1 MLDLYR
7 FELKKILA
15 QKLLWIL
22 AAAILLG
29 LAVFGV
35 ATEVRPTNSGL
46 PMGEVIALQREG
58 SQELA
63 GQTVD
68 QAFLDRLLPLFTD
81 PEANTEAQLK
91 YNDFF
96 NWLTLILGTAHRQEI
111 LQTDEARLYEAL
123 WHQLAPD
130 PQAAGLT
137 QEEIAHW
144 TEQAQARL
152 AQPLVY
158 QGYHEGWQT
167 AAHGMKVMVFLEILF
182 LAVVLAPLFPQEHL
196 RRTDQLILSC
206 RFGRGKAYAAKL
218 LAGVTVG
225 VGFTAL
231 LLLAY
236 LGMLGLVYGLEGAN
250 VPALFTHLFPAD
262 LTIGEMVGILF
273 LAALA
278 AAVLVSVAVML
289 LAELAHPERHRRH
302 GGGAGHPPADHHDL
316 RRAGEPA
323 GTGHPVV
330 RHPQQLPLPARGLPV
345 SPAHCGGGRL
355 PHLAGD
361 PGGVAAPGPGD
372 RPGRAVGLQPL
383 PGGRPV
389 SRLLSQENTK
399 REGTVSLRALSYHT
413 PGVFRRRQW

>member
-22 AAAILLG
+22 AAAMLLG

-63 GQTVD
+63 GQRVD
-68 QAFLDRLLPLFTD
+68 QALLDHLLPLFTD
-81 PEANTEAQLK
+81 PEENTEAQLK

-167 AAHGMKVMVFLEILF
+167 AAHGIEVMVFLEILF

-278 AAVLVSVAVML
+278 AAVLVSVVVML
-289 LAELAHPERHRRH
+289 LAELTRNAIAAMAVVLGILLLTTMIYAVPENLRGLATLWYGIPSNFLCLR
-302 GGGAGHPPADHHDL
+302 GAFRYPL
-316 RRAGEPA
+316 LTVGEAAFP
-323 GTGHPVV
+323 TWQVTPVV
-330 RHPQQLPLPARGLPV
+330 WLLLALVIALAGRWVYNRYQV
-345 SPAHCGGGRL
+345 GGR
-355 PHLAGD
+355 
-361 PGGVAAPGPGD
+361 
-372 RPGRAVGLQPL
+372 
-383 PGGRPV
+383 
-389 SRLLSQENTK
+389 
-399 REGTVSLRALSYHT
+399 
-413 PGVFRRRQW
+413 

>member
-1 MLDLYR
+1 M
-7 FELKKILA
+7 
-15 QKLLWIL
+15 
-22 AAAILLG
+22 
-29 LAVFGV
+29 
-35 ATEVRPTNSGL
+35 
-46 PMGEVIALQREG
+46 
-58 SQELA
+58 
-63 GQTVD
+63 
-68 QAFLDRLLPLFTD
+68 
-81 PEANTEAQLK
+81 
-91 YNDFF
+91 
-96 NWLTLILGTAHRQEI
+96 
-111 LQTDEARLYEAL
+111 
-123 WHQLAPD
+123 HQLAPD

-167 AAHGMKVMVFLEILF
+167 AAHGMEVMVFLEILF

-289 LAELAHPERHRRH
+289 LAELTRNAIAAMAVVLGILLLTTMIYAVPENLRGLATLWYLIPSNFLCLR
-302 GGGAGHPPADHHDL
+302 GAFRYPL
-316 RRAGEPA
+316 LTVGEAAFP
-323 GTGHPVV
+323 TWQVTPVV
-330 RHPQQLPLPARGLPV
+330 WLLLALV
-345 SPAHCGGGRL
+345 IA
-355 PHLAGD
+355 LAGRW
-361 PGGVAAPGPGD
+361 VYN
-372 RPGRAVGLQPL
+372 RYQVSGR
-383 PGGRPV
+383 
-389 SRLLSQENTK
+389 
-399 REGTVSLRALSYHT
+399 
-413 PGVFRRRQW
+413 

>member
-7 FELKKILA
+7 FELKKILT
-15 QKLLWIL
+15 QKLLWVL

-63 GQTVD
+63 GQRVD
-68 QAFLDRLLPLFTD
+68 QALLDHLLPLFTD
-81 PEANTEAQLK
+81 PEENTEAQLK

-137 QEEIAHW
+137 QEEITHW

-167 AAHGMKVMVFLEILF
+167 AAHGFEVMVFLEILF
-182 LAVVLAPLFPQEHL
+182 LSVVLAPLFPQEHL

-289 LAELAHPERHRRH
+289 LAELTRNAIAAMAVVLGILLLTTMIYAMPENLRGLATLWYGIPSNFLCLR
-302 GGGAGHPPADHHDL
+302 GAFRYPL
-316 RRAGEPA
+316 LTLGEAAFP
-323 GTGHPVV
+323 TWQVTPVV
-330 RHPQQLPLPARGLPV
+330 WLLLALVIALAGRWVYNRYQV
-345 SPAHCGGGRL
+345 GGR
-355 PHLAGD
+355 
-361 PGGVAAPGPGD
+361 
-372 RPGRAVGLQPL
+372 
-383 PGGRPV
+383 
-389 SRLLSQENTK
+389 
-399 REGTVSLRALSYHT
+399 
-413 PGVFRRRQW
+413 

>member
-22 AAAILLG
+22 AAAMLLG

-123 WHQLAPD
+123 WYQLAPD

-167 AAHGMKVMVFLEILF
+167 AAHGIEVMVFLEILF

-250 VPALFTHLFPAD
+250 APALFTHLFPAD

-289 LAELAHPERHRRH
+289 LAELTRNAIAAMAVVLGILLLTTMIYAVPEN
-302 GGGAGHPPADHHDL
+302 L
-316 RRAGEPA
+316 
-323 GTGHPVV
+323 
-330 RHPQQLPLPARGLPV
+330 RGLATLWYLIPSNFLCLRGAFRYPLLTLGEAAFPTWQVTPV
-345 SPAHCGGGRL
+345 GWLLLALVIALAGRWVYNRYQVGGR
-355 PHLAGD
+355 
-361 PGGVAAPGPGD
+361 
-372 RPGRAVGLQPL
+372 
-383 PGGRPV
+383 
-389 SRLLSQENTK
+389 
-399 REGTVSLRALSYHT
+399 
-413 PGVFRRRQW
+413 

>member
-63 GQTVD
+63 GQRVD
-68 QAFLDRLLPLFTD
+68 QALLDHLLPLFTD
-81 PEANTEAQLK
+81 PEENTEAQLK

-158 QGYHEGWQT
+158 QGYHEGLQT
-167 AAHGMKVMVFLEILF
+167 AAHGIEVMVFLEILF

-278 AAVLVSVAVML
+278 AAVLVSVVVML
-289 LAELAHPERHRRH
+289 LAELTRNAIAAMAVVLGILLLTTMIYAVPENLRGLATLWYGIPSNFLCLR
-302 GGGAGHPPADHHDL
+302 GAFRYPL
-316 RRAGEPA
+316 LTLGEASFP
-323 GTGHPVV
+323 TWQVTPVV
-330 RHPQQLPLPARGLPV
+330 WLLLALV
-345 SPAHCGGGRL
+345 IA
-355 PHLAGD
+355 LAGRW
-361 PGGVAAPGPGD
+361 VYN
-372 RPGRAVGLQPL
+372 RYQVSGR
-383 PGGRPV
+383 
-389 SRLLSQENTK
+389 
-399 REGTVSLRALSYHT
+399 
-413 PGVFRRRQW
+413 

>member
-7 FELKKILA
+7 FELKKIFA

-22 AAAILLG
+22 AAAMLLG

-63 GQTVD
+63 GQRVD
-68 QAFLDRLLPLFTD
+68 QALLDHLLPLFTD
-81 PEANTEAQLK
+81 PEENTEAQLK

-167 AAHGMKVMVFLEILF
+167 AAHGIEVMVFLEILF

-289 LAELAHPERHRRH
+289 LAELTRNAIAAMAVVLGILLLTTMIYAVPENLRGLATLWYLIPSNFLCLR
-302 GGGAGHPPADHHDL
+302 GAFRYPL
-316 RRAGEPA
+316 LTLGEAAFP
-323 GTGHPVV
+323 TWQVTPVV
-330 RHPQQLPLPARGLPV
+330 WLLLALVIALAGRWVYNRYQV
-345 SPAHCGGGRL
+345 GGR
-355 PHLAGD
+355 
-361 PGGVAAPGPGD
+361 
-372 RPGRAVGLQPL
+372 
-383 PGGRPV
+383 
-389 SRLLSQENTK
+389 
-399 REGTVSLRALSYHT
+399 
-413 PGVFRRRQW
+413 

>member
-22 AAAILLG
+22 AAAMLLG

-63 GQTVD
+63 GQRVD
-68 QAFLDRLLPLFTD
+68 QALLDHLLPLFTD
-81 PEANTEAQLK
+81 PEENTEAQLK

-152 AQPLVY
+152 ARPLVY

-167 AAHGMKVMVFLEILF
+167 AAHGIEVMVFLEILF

-289 LAELAHPERHRRH
+289 LAELTRNAIAAMAVVLGILLLTTMIYAVPENLRGLATLWYGIPSNFLCLR
-302 GGGAGHPPADHHDL
+302 GAFRYPL
-316 RRAGEPA
+316 LTVGEAAFP
-323 GTGHPVV
+323 TWQVTPVV
-330 RHPQQLPLPARGLPV
+330 WLLLALVIALAGRWVYNRYQV
-345 SPAHCGGGRL
+345 GGR
-355 PHLAGD
+355 
-361 PGGVAAPGPGD
+361 
-372 RPGRAVGLQPL
+372 
-383 PGGRPV
+383 
-389 SRLLSQENTK
+389 
-399 REGTVSLRALSYHT
+399 
-413 PGVFRRRQW
+413 

>member
-22 AAAILLG
+22 AAAMLLG

-63 GQTVD
+63 GQRVD
-68 QAFLDRLLPLFTD
+68 QALLDHLLPLFTD
-81 PEANTEAQLK
+81 PEENTEAQLK

-167 AAHGMKVMVFLEILF
+167 AAHGIEVMVFLEILF

-278 AAVLVSVAVML
+278 AAVLVSVVVML
-289 LAELAHPERHRRH
+289 LAELTRNAIAAMAVVLGILLLTTMIYAVPENLRGLATLWYGIPSNFLCLR
-302 GGGAGHPPADHHDL
+302 GAFRYPL
-316 RRAGEPA
+316 LTLGEASFP
-323 GTGHPVV
+323 TWQVTPVV
-330 RHPQQLPLPARGLPV
+330 WLLLALVIALAGRWVYNRYQV
-345 SPAHCGGGRL
+345 GGR
-355 PHLAGD
+355 
-361 PGGVAAPGPGD
+361 
-372 RPGRAVGLQPL
+372 
-383 PGGRPV
+383 
-389 SRLLSQENTK
+389 
-399 REGTVSLRALSYHT
+399 
-413 PGVFRRRQW
+413 

>member
-137 QEEIAHW
+137 QEEIA
-144 TEQAQARL
+144 QDR
-152 AQPLVY
+152 
-158 QGYHEGWQT
+158 
-167 AAHGMKVMVFLEILF
+167 KS
-182 LAVVLAPLFPQEHL
+182 VV
-196 RRTDQLILSC
+196 
-206 RFGRGKAYAAKL
+206 
-218 LAGVTVG
+218 
-225 VGFTAL
+225 
-231 LLLAY
+231 
-236 LGMLGLVYGLEGAN
+236 
-250 VPALFTHLFPAD
+250 
-262 LTIGEMVGILF
+262 
-273 LAALA
+273 
-278 AAVLVSVAVML
+278 
-289 LAELAHPERHRRH
+289 
-302 GGGAGHPPADHHDL
+302 
-316 RRAGEPA
+316 
-323 GTGHPVV
+323 
-330 RHPQQLPLPARGLPV
+330 
-345 SPAHCGGGRL
+345 
-355 PHLAGD
+355 
-361 PGGVAAPGPGD
+361 
-372 RPGRAVGLQPL
+372 
-383 PGGRPV
+383 
-389 SRLLSQENTK
+389 
-399 REGTVSLRALSYHT
+399 
-413 PGVFRRRQW
+413 

>member
-167 AAHGMKVMVFLEILF
+167 AAHGMEVMVFLEILF
-182 LAVVLAPLFPQEHL
+182 LAVVLAPFFPQEHL

-289 LAELAHPERHRRH
+289 LAELTRNAIAAMAVVLGILLLTTMIYAAPENLRGLATLWYLIPSNFLCLR
-302 GGGAGHPPADHHDL
+302 GAFRYPL
-316 RRAGEPA
+316 LTVGEAAFP
-323 GTGHPVV
+323 TWQVTPVV
-330 RHPQQLPLPARGLPV
+330 WLLLALV
-345 SPAHCGGGRL
+345 IA
-355 PHLAGD
+355 LAGRW
-361 PGGVAAPGPGD
+361 VYN
-372 RPGRAVGLQPL
+372 RYQVSGR
-383 PGGRPV
+383 
-389 SRLLSQENTK
+389 
-399 REGTVSLRALSYHT
+399 
-413 PGVFRRRQW
+413 

>member
-81 PEANTEAQLK
+81 PEENTEAQLK

-167 AAHGMKVMVFLEILF
+167 AAHGMEVMVFLEILF

-289 LAELAHPERHRRH
+289 LAELTRNAIAAMAVVLGILLLTTMIYAAPENLRGLATLWYLIPSNFLCLR
-302 GGGAGHPPADHHDL
+302 GAFRYPL
-316 RRAGEPA
+316 LTVGEAAFP
-323 GTGHPVV
+323 TWQVTPVV
-330 RHPQQLPLPARGLPV
+330 WLLLALVIALAGRWVYNRYQV
-345 SPAHCGGGRL
+345 GGR
-355 PHLAGD
+355 
-361 PGGVAAPGPGD
+361 
-372 RPGRAVGLQPL
+372 
-383 PGGRPV
+383 
-389 SRLLSQENTK
+389 
-399 REGTVSLRALSYHT
+399 
-413 PGVFRRRQW
+413 

>member
-81 PEANTEAQLK
+81 PEENTEAQLK

-137 QEEIAHW
+137 QEEISHW

-167 AAHGMKVMVFLEILF
+167 AAHGMEVMVFLEILF

-250 VPALFTHLFPAD
+250 VSALFTHLFPAD

-278 AAVLVSVAVML
+278 AAVLVSVVVML
-289 LAELAHPERHRRH
+289 LAELTRNAIAAMAVVLGILLLTTMIYAVPENLRGLATLWYGIPSNFLCLR
-302 GGGAGHPPADHHDL
+302 GAFRYPL
-316 RRAGEPA
+316 LTVGEAAFP
-323 GTGHPVV
+323 TWQVTPVV
-330 RHPQQLPLPARGLPV
+330 WLLLALVIALAGRWVYNRYQV
-345 SPAHCGGGRL
+345 GGR
-355 PHLAGD
+355 
-361 PGGVAAPGPGD
+361 
-372 RPGRAVGLQPL
+372 
-383 PGGRPV
+383 
-389 SRLLSQENTK
+389 
-399 REGTVSLRALSYHT
+399 
-413 PGVFRRRQW
+413 

>member
-167 AAHGMKVMVFLEILF
+167 AAHGMEVMVFLEILF

-250 VPALFTHLFPAD
+250 VSALFTHLFPAD

-289 LAELAHPERHRRH
+289 LAELTRNAIAAMAVVLGILLLTTMVYAVPENLRGLATLWYLIPSNFLCLR
-302 GGGAGHPPADHHDL
+302 GAFRYPL
-316 RRAGEPA
+316 LTVGEAAFP
-323 GTGHPVV
+323 TWLVTPVV
-330 RHPQQLPLPARGLPV
+330 WLLLALVIALAGRWVYNRYQV
-345 SPAHCGGGRL
+345 GGR
-355 PHLAGD
+355 
-361 PGGVAAPGPGD
+361 
-372 RPGRAVGLQPL
+372 
-383 PGGRPV
+383 
-389 SRLLSQENTK
+389 
-399 REGTVSLRALSYHT
+399 
-413 PGVFRRRQW
+413 

>member
-81 PEANTEAQLK
+81 PEENTEAQLK

-167 AAHGMKVMVFLEILF
+167 AAHGMEVMVFLEILF

-289 LAELAHPERHRRH
+289 LAELTRNAIAAMAVVLGILLLTTMVYAVPENLRGLATLWYLIPSNFLCLR
-302 GGGAGHPPADHHDL
+302 GAFRYPL
-316 RRAGEPA
+316 LTVGEAAFP
-323 GTGHPVV
+323 TWLVTPVV
-330 RHPQQLPLPARGLPV
+330 WLLLALVIALAGRWVYNRYQV
-345 SPAHCGGGRL
+345 GGR
-355 PHLAGD
+355 
-361 PGGVAAPGPGD
+361 
-372 RPGRAVGLQPL
+372 
-383 PGGRPV
+383 
-389 SRLLSQENTK
+389 
-399 REGTVSLRALSYHT
+399 
-413 PGVFRRRQW
+413 

>member
-58 SQELA
+58 SQELP

-167 AAHGMKVMVFLEILF
+167 AAHGMEVMVFLEILF
-182 LAVVLAPLFPQEHL
+182 LAVVLAPPFPPG
-196 RRTDQLILSC
+196 TP
-206 RFGRGKAYAAKL
+206 AADR
-218 LAGVTVG
+218 
-225 VGFTAL
+225 
-231 LLLAY
+231 
-236 LGMLGLVYGLEGAN
+236 
-250 VPALFTHLFPAD
+250 PAD
-262 LTIGEMVGILF
+262 PL
-273 LAALA
+273 
-278 AAVLVSVAVML
+278 
-289 LAELAHPERHRRH
+289 
-302 GGGAGHPPADHHDL
+302 
-316 RRAGEPA
+316 
-323 GTGHPVV
+323 
-330 RHPQQLPLPARGLPV
+330 LPLW
-345 SPAHCGGGRL
+345 
-355 PHLAGD
+355 
-361 PGGVAAPGPGD
+361 PG
-372 RPGRAVGLQPL
+372 
-383 PGGRPV
+383 
-389 SRLLSQENTK
+389 
-399 REGTVSLRALSYHT
+399 
-413 PGVFRRRQW
+413 

>member
-152 AQPLVY
+152 ALPLVY

-167 AAHGMKVMVFLEILF
+167 AAHGMEVMVFLEILF

-278 AAVLVSVAVML
+278 AAVLVSVVVML
-289 LAELAHPERHRRH
+289 LAELTRNAIAAMAVVLGILLLTTMIYAVPENLRGLATLWYLIPSNFLCLR
-302 GGGAGHPPADHHDL
+302 GAFRYPL
-316 RRAGEPA
+316 LTVGEAAFP
-323 GTGHPVV
+323 TWQVTPVV
-330 RHPQQLPLPARGLPV
+330 WLLLALVIALAGRWVYNRYQV
-345 SPAHCGGGRL
+345 GGR
-355 PHLAGD
+355 
-361 PGGVAAPGPGD
+361 
-372 RPGRAVGLQPL
+372 
-383 PGGRPV
+383 
-389 SRLLSQENTK
+389 
-399 REGTVSLRALSYHT
+399 
-413 PGVFRRRQW
+413 

>member
-137 QEEIAHW
+137 QEEITHW

-167 AAHGMKVMVFLEILF
+167 AARGMEVMVFLEILF

-196 RRTDQLILSC
+196 RRTDQLILSR

-289 LAELAHPERHRRH
+289 LAELTRNAIAAMAVVLGILLLTTMIYAVPENLRGLATLWYLIPSNFLCLR
-302 GGGAGHPPADHHDL
+302 GAFRYPL
-316 RRAGEPA
+316 LTVGEAAFP
-323 GTGHPVV
+323 TWQVTPVV
-330 RHPQQLPLPARGLPV
+330 WLLLALV
-345 SPAHCGGGRL
+345 IA
-355 PHLAGD
+355 LAGRW
-361 PGGVAAPGPGD
+361 VYN
-372 RPGRAVGLQPL
+372 RYQVSGR
-383 PGGRPV
+383 
-389 SRLLSQENTK
+389 
-399 REGTVSLRALSYHT
+399 
-413 PGVFRRRQW
+413 

>member
-46 PMGEVIALQREG
+46 PMREVIALQREG

-81 PEANTEAQLK
+81 PEENTEAQLK

-123 WHQLAPD
+123 WYQLAPD

-167 AAHGMKVMVFLEILF
+167 AAHGIEVMVFLEILF

-289 LAELAHPERHRRH
+289 LAELTRNAIAAMAVVLGILLLTTMIYAVPEN
-302 GGGAGHPPADHHDL
+302 L
-316 RRAGEPA
+316 
-323 GTGHPVV
+323 
-330 RHPQQLPLPARGLPV
+330 RGLATLWYLIPSNFLCLRGAFRYPLLTLGEAAFPTWQVTPV
-345 SPAHCGGGRL
+345 GWLLLALVIALAGRWVYNRYQVGGR
-355 PHLAGD
+355 
-361 PGGVAAPGPGD
+361 
-372 RPGRAVGLQPL
+372 
-383 PGGRPV
+383 
-389 SRLLSQENTK
+389 
-399 REGTVSLRALSYHT
+399 
-413 PGVFRRRQW
+413 

>member
-22 AAAILLG
+22 AAAMLLG

-63 GQTVD
+63 GQRVD
-68 QAFLDRLLPLFTD
+68 QALLDHLLPLFTD
-81 PEANTEAQLK
+81 PEENTEAQLK

-158 QGYHEGWQT
+158 QGYHEGLQT
-167 AAHGMKVMVFLEILF
+167 AAHGIEVMVFLEILF

-250 VPALFTHLFPAD
+250 VPALFIHLFPAD

-278 AAVLVSVAVML
+278 AAVLVSVVVML
-289 LAELAHPERHRRH
+289 LAELTRNAIAAMAVVLGILLLTAMIYAVPENLRGLATLWYGIPSNFLCLR
-302 GGGAGHPPADHHDL
+302 GAFRYPL
-316 RRAGEPA
+316 LTLGEASFP
-323 GTGHPVV
+323 TWQVTPVV
-330 RHPQQLPLPARGLPV
+330 WLLLALVIALAGRWVYNRYQV
-345 SPAHCGGGRL
+345 GGR
-355 PHLAGD
+355 
-361 PGGVAAPGPGD
+361 
-372 RPGRAVGLQPL
+372 
-383 PGGRPV
+383 
-389 SRLLSQENTK
+389 
-399 REGTVSLRALSYHT
+399 
-413 PGVFRRRQW
+413 

>member
-81 PEANTEAQLK
+81 PEANTETQLK

-167 AAHGMKVMVFLEILF
+167 AAHGMEVMVFLEILF

-289 LAELAHPERHRRH
+289 LAELTRNAIAAMAVVLGILLLTTMIYAAPENLRGLATLWYLIPSNFLCLR
-302 GGGAGHPPADHHDL
+302 GAFRYPL
-316 RRAGEPA
+316 LTLGEAAFP
-323 GTGHPVV
+323 TWQVTPVV
-330 RHPQQLPLPARGLPV
+330 WLLLALVIALAGRWVYNRYQV
-345 SPAHCGGGRL
+345 GGR
-355 PHLAGD
+355 
-361 PGGVAAPGPGD
+361 
-372 RPGRAVGLQPL
+372 
-383 PGGRPV
+383 
-389 SRLLSQENTK
+389 
-399 REGTVSLRALSYHT
+399 
-413 PGVFRRRQW
+413 

>member
-7 FELKKILA
+7 FELKKILT
-15 QKLLWIL
+15 QKLLWVL

-81 PEANTEAQLK
+81 PEENTEAQLK

-144 TEQAQARL
+144 TEQTQARL

-167 AAHGMKVMVFLEILF
+167 AAHGIEVMVFLEILF

-196 RRTDQLILSC
+196 RRTDQLTRAC
-206 RFGRGKAYAAKL
+206 RFGPGKAAPAKL
-218 LAGVTVG
+218 PAGVTVG

-289 LAELAHPERHRRH
+289 LAELTRNAIAAMAVVLGILLLTTMIYAVPEN
-302 GGGAGHPPADHHDL
+302 L
-316 RRAGEPA
+316 
-323 GTGHPVV
+323 
-330 RHPQQLPLPARGLPV
+330 RGLATLWYLIPSNFLCLRGAFRYPLLTV
-345 SPAHCGGGRL
+345 GEAAFPTWQVTPLVWLLLALVIALAGRWVYNRYQVGGR
-355 PHLAGD
+355 
-361 PGGVAAPGPGD
+361 
-372 RPGRAVGLQPL
+372 
-383 PGGRPV
+383 
-389 SRLLSQENTK
+389 
-399 REGTVSLRALSYHT
+399 
-413 PGVFRRRQW
+413 

>member
-7 FELKKILA
+7 FELKKILT

-22 AAAILLG
+22 AAAMLLG

-63 GQTVD
+63 GQRVD
-68 QAFLDRLLPLFTD
+68 QALLDHLLPLFTD
-81 PEANTEAQLK
+81 PEENTEAQLK

-167 AAHGMKVMVFLEILF
+167 AAHGIEVMVFLEILF

-289 LAELAHPERHRRH
+289 LAELTRNAIAAMAVVLGILLLTTMIYAAPENLRGLATLWYLIPSNFLCLR
-302 GGGAGHPPADHHDL
+302 GAFRYPL
-316 RRAGEPA
+316 LTLGEAAFP
-323 GTGHPVV
+323 TWQVTPVV
-330 RHPQQLPLPARGLPV
+330 WLLLALVIALAGRWVYNRYQV
-345 SPAHCGGGRL
+345 GGR
-355 PHLAGD
+355 
-361 PGGVAAPGPGD
+361 
-372 RPGRAVGLQPL
+372 
-383 PGGRPV
+383 
-389 SRLLSQENTK
+389 
-399 REGTVSLRALSYHT
+399 
-413 PGVFRRRQW
+413 

>member
-81 PEANTEAQLK
+81 PEENTEAQLK

-167 AAHGMKVMVFLEILF
+167 AAHGMEVMVFLEILF

-206 RFGRGKAYAAKL
+206 RFGRGKAYTAKL

-289 LAELAHPERHRRH
+289 LAELTRNAIAAMAVVLGILLLTTMIYAVPEN
-302 GGGAGHPPADHHDL
+302 L
-316 RRAGEPA
+316 
-323 GTGHPVV
+323 
-330 RHPQQLPLPARGLPV
+330 RGLATLWYGIPSNFLCLRGAFRYPLLTLGEAAFPTWQVTPV
-345 SPAHCGGGRL
+345 GWLLLALVIALAGRWVYNRYQVGGR
-355 PHLAGD
+355 
-361 PGGVAAPGPGD
+361 
-372 RPGRAVGLQPL
+372 
-383 PGGRPV
+383 
-389 SRLLSQENTK
+389 
-399 REGTVSLRALSYHT
+399 
-413 PGVFRRRQW
+413 

>member
-7 FELKKILA
+7 FELKKILT

-22 AAAILLG
+22 AAAMLLG

-46 PMGEVIALQREG
+46 PMREVIALQREG

-123 WHQLAPD
+123 WYQLAPD

-167 AAHGMKVMVFLEILF
+167 AAHGIEVMVFLEILF
-182 LAVVLAPLFPQEHL
+182 LSVVLAPLFPQEHL

-289 LAELAHPERHRRH
+289 LAELTRNAIAAMAVVLGILLLTTMIYAVPENLRGLATLWYLIPSNFLCLR
-302 GGGAGHPPADHHDL
+302 GAFRYPL
-316 RRAGEPA
+316 LTVGEAAFP
-323 GTGHPVV
+323 TWQVTPVV
-330 RHPQQLPLPARGLPV
+330 WLLLALV
-345 SPAHCGGGRL
+345 IA
-355 PHLAGD
+355 LAGRW
-361 PGGVAAPGPGD
+361 VYN
-372 RPGRAVGLQPL
+372 RYQVSGR
-383 PGGRPV
+383 
-389 SRLLSQENTK
+389 
-399 REGTVSLRALSYHT
+399 
-413 PGVFRRRQW
+413 

>member
-58 SQELA
+58 SQELP

-278 AAVLVSVAVML
+278 AAVLVSVVVML
-289 LAELAHPERHRRH
+289 LAELTRNAIAAMAVVLGILLLTTMIYAVPENLRGLATLWYLIPSNFLCLR
-302 GGGAGHPPADHHDL
+302 GAFRYPL
-316 RRAGEPA
+316 LTVGEAAFP
-323 GTGHPVV
+323 TWQVTPVV
-330 RHPQQLPLPARGLPV
+330 WLLLALVIALAGRWVYNRYQV
-345 SPAHCGGGRL
+345 GGR
-355 PHLAGD
+355 
-361 PGGVAAPGPGD
+361 
-372 RPGRAVGLQPL
+372 
-383 PGGRPV
+383 
-389 SRLLSQENTK
+389 
-399 REGTVSLRALSYHT
+399 
-413 PGVFRRRQW
+413 

>member
-158 QGYHEGWQT
+158 QGYHAGWQT
-167 AAHGMKVMVFLEILF
+167 AAHGMEVMVFLEILF

-278 AAVLVSVAVML
+278 AAVLVSVVVML
-289 LAELAHPERHRRH
+289 LAELTRNAIAAMAVVLGILLLTTMIYAVPENLRGLATLWYLIPSNFLCLR
-302 GGGAGHPPADHHDL
+302 GAFRYPL
-316 RRAGEPA
+316 LTLGEAAFP
-323 GTGHPVV
+323 TWQVTPVV
-330 RHPQQLPLPARGLPV
+330 WLLLALVIALAGRWVYNRYQV
-345 SPAHCGGGRL
+345 GGR
-355 PHLAGD
+355 
-361 PGGVAAPGPGD
+361 
-372 RPGRAVGLQPL
+372 
-383 PGGRPV
+383 
-389 SRLLSQENTK
+389 
-399 REGTVSLRALSYHT
+399 
-413 PGVFRRRQW
+413 

>member
-22 AAAILLG
+22 AAAMLLG

-63 GQTVD
+63 GQRVD
-68 QAFLDRLLPLFTD
+68 QALLDHLLPLFTD
-81 PEANTEAQLK
+81 PEENTEAQLK

-167 AAHGMKVMVFLEILF
+167 AAHGIEVMVFLEILF

-289 LAELAHPERHRRH
+289 LAELTRNAIAAMAVVLGILLLTTMIYAVPENLRGLATLWYGIPSNFLCLR
-302 GGGAGHPPADHHDL
+302 GAFRYPL
-316 RRAGEPA
+316 LTLGEASFP
-323 GTGHPVV
+323 TWQVTPVV
-330 RHPQQLPLPARGLPV
+330 WLLLALVIALAGRWVYNRYQV
-345 SPAHCGGGRL
+345 GGR
-355 PHLAGD
+355 
-361 PGGVAAPGPGD
+361 
-372 RPGRAVGLQPL
+372 
-383 PGGRPV
+383 
-389 SRLLSQENTK
+389 
-399 REGTVSLRALSYHT
+399 
-413 PGVFRRRQW
+413 

>member
-152 AQPLVY
+152 AHPLVY

-167 AAHGMKVMVFLEILF
+167 AAHGIEVMVFLEILF

-289 LAELAHPERHRRH
+289 LAELTRNAIAAMAVVLGILLLTTMIYAVPENLRGLATLWYLIPSNFLCLR
-302 GGGAGHPPADHHDL
+302 GAFRYPL
-316 RRAGEPA
+316 LTLGEASFP
-323 GTGHPVV
+323 TWQVTPVV
-330 RHPQQLPLPARGLPV
+330 WLLLALVIALAGRWVYNRYQV
-345 SPAHCGGGRL
+345 GGR
-355 PHLAGD
+355 
-361 PGGVAAPGPGD
+361 
-372 RPGRAVGLQPL
+372 
-383 PGGRPV
+383 
-389 SRLLSQENTK
+389 
-399 REGTVSLRALSYHT
+399 
-413 PGVFRRRQW
+413 

>member
-81 PEANTEAQLK
+81 PEENTEAQLK

-144 TEQAQARL
+144 REQAQARL

-167 AAHGMKVMVFLEILF
+167 AAHGMEVMVFLEILF

-289 LAELAHPERHRRH
+289 LAELTRNAIAAMAVVLGILLLTTMIYAAPENLRGLATLWYLIPSNFLCLR
-302 GGGAGHPPADHHDL
+302 GAFRYPL
-316 RRAGEPA
+316 LTLGEAAFP
-323 GTGHPVV
+323 TWQVTPVV
-330 RHPQQLPLPARGLPV
+330 WLLLALVIALAGRWVYNRYQV
-345 SPAHCGGGRL
+345 GGR
-355 PHLAGD
+355 
-361 PGGVAAPGPGD
+361 
-372 RPGRAVGLQPL
+372 
-383 PGGRPV
+383 
-389 SRLLSQENTK
+389 
-399 REGTVSLRALSYHT
+399 
-413 PGVFRRRQW
+413 

>member
-7 FELKKILA
+7 FELKKILT
-15 QKLLWIL
+15 QKLLWVL

-58 SQELA
+58 SQLA

-81 PEANTEAQLK
+81 PEENTEAQLK

-167 AAHGMKVMVFLEILF
+167 AAHGIEVMVFLEILF
-182 LAVVLAPLFPQEHL
+182 LSVVLAPLFPQEHL

-250 VPALFTHLFPAD
+250 VSALFTLLFPAD

-278 AAVLVSVAVML
+278 AAVLVSVVVML
-289 LAELAHPERHRRH
+289 LAELTRNAIAAMAVVLGILLLTTMIYAVPENLRVLATLWY
-302 GGGAGHPPADHHDL
+302 GIPSNFLCLSGAFRYPL
-316 RRAGEPA
+316 LTVGEAAFP
-323 GTGHPVV
+323 TWQVTPVV
-330 RHPQQLPLPARGLPV
+330 WLLLALVIALAGRWVYNRYQV
-345 SPAHCGGGRL
+345 GGR
-355 PHLAGD
+355 
-361 PGGVAAPGPGD
+361 
-372 RPGRAVGLQPL
+372 
-383 PGGRPV
+383 
-389 SRLLSQENTK
+389 
-399 REGTVSLRALSYHT
+399 
-413 PGVFRRRQW
+413 

>member
-22 AAAILLG
+22 AAAMLLG

-46 PMGEVIALQREG
+46 PMREVIALQREG

-123 WHQLAPD
+123 WYQLAPD

-167 AAHGMKVMVFLEILF
+167 AAHGMEVMVFLEILF

-289 LAELAHPERHRRH
+289 LAELTRNAIAAMAVVLGILLLTTMIYAVPEN
-302 GGGAGHPPADHHDL
+302 L
-316 RRAGEPA
+316 
-323 GTGHPVV
+323 
-330 RHPQQLPLPARGLPV
+330 RGLATLWYLIPSNFLCLRGAFRYPLLTLGEAAFPTWQVTPV
-345 SPAHCGGGRL
+345 GWLLLALVIALAGRWVYNRYQVGGR
-355 PHLAGD
+355 
-361 PGGVAAPGPGD
+361 
-372 RPGRAVGLQPL
+372 
-383 PGGRPV
+383 
-389 SRLLSQENTK
+389 
-399 REGTVSLRALSYHT
+399 
-413 PGVFRRRQW
+413 

>member
-7 FELKKILA
+7 FELKKILT

-35 ATEVRPTNSGL
+35 ATEDRPTNSGL

-137 QEEIAHW
+137 QKEIAHW

-167 AAHGMKVMVFLEILF
+167 AAHGMEVMVFLEILF

-289 LAELAHPERHRRH
+289 LAELTRNAIAAMAVVLGILLLTTMIYAAPENLRVLATLWYGIPSNFLCLR
-302 GGGAGHPPADHHDL
+302 GAFRYPL
-316 RRAGEPA
+316 LTLGEAAFP
-323 GTGHPVV
+323 TWQVTPVV
-330 RHPQQLPLPARGLPV
+330 WLLLALV
-345 SPAHCGGGRL
+345 IA
-355 PHLAGD
+355 LAGRW
-361 PGGVAAPGPGD
+361 VYN
-372 RPGRAVGLQPL
+372 RYQVSGR
-383 PGGRPV
+383 
-389 SRLLSQENTK
+389 
-399 REGTVSLRALSYHT
+399 
-413 PGVFRRRQW
+413 

>member
-167 AAHGMKVMVFLEILF
+167 AAHGMEVMVFLEILF

-278 AAVLVSVAVML
+278 AAVLVSVVVML
-289 LAELAHPERHRRH
+289 LAELTRNAIAAMAVVLGILLLTTMIYAVPENLRGLATLWYLIPSNFLCLR
-302 GGGAGHPPADHHDL
+302 GAFRYPL
-316 RRAGEPA
+316 LTLGEAAFP
-323 GTGHPVV
+323 TWQVTPVV
-330 RHPQQLPLPARGLPV
+330 WLLLALVIALAGRWVYNRYQV
-345 SPAHCGGGRL
+345 GGR
-355 PHLAGD
+355 
-361 PGGVAAPGPGD
+361 
-372 RPGRAVGLQPL
+372 
-383 PGGRPV
+383 
-389 SRLLSQENTK
+389 
-399 REGTVSLRALSYHT
+399 
-413 PGVFRRRQW
+413 

>member
-7 FELKKILA
+7 FELKKILT

-22 AAAILLG
+22 AAAMLLG

-46 PMGEVIALQREG
+46 PMREVIALQREG

-123 WHQLAPD
+123 WYQLAPD

-167 AAHGMKVMVFLEILF
+167 AAHGIEVMVFLEILF
-182 LAVVLAPLFPQEHL
+182 LSVVLAPLFPQEHL

-289 LAELAHPERHRRH
+289 LAELTRNAIAAMAVVLGILLLTTMIYAVPENLRGLATLWYLIPSNFLCLR
-302 GGGAGHPPADHHDL
+302 GAFRYPL
-316 RRAGEPA
+316 LTLGEAAFP
-323 GTGHPVV
+323 TWQVTPVV
-330 RHPQQLPLPARGLPV
+330 WLLLALVIALAGRWVYNRYQV
-345 SPAHCGGGRL
+345 GGR
-355 PHLAGD
+355 
-361 PGGVAAPGPGD
+361 
-372 RPGRAVGLQPL
+372 
-383 PGGRPV
+383 
-389 SRLLSQENTK
+389 
-399 REGTVSLRALSYHT
+399 
-413 PGVFRRRQW
+413 

>member
-167 AAHGMKVMVFLEILF
+167 AAHGMEVMVFLEILF

-289 LAELAHPERHRRH
+289 LAELTRNAIAAMAVVLGILLLTTMIYAAPENLRGLATLWYLIPSNFLCLR
-302 GGGAGHPPADHHDL
+302 GAFRYPL
-316 RRAGEPA
+316 LTLGEAAFP
-323 GTGHPVV
+323 TWQVTPVV
-330 RHPQQLPLPARGLPV
+330 WLLLALVIALAGRWVYNRYQV
-345 SPAHCGGGRL
+345 GGR
-355 PHLAGD
+355 
-361 PGGVAAPGPGD
+361 
-372 RPGRAVGLQPL
+372 
-383 PGGRPV
+383 
-389 SRLLSQENTK
+389 
-399 REGTVSLRALSYHT
+399 
-413 PGVFRRRQW
+413 

>member
-7 FELKKILA
+7 FELKKILT
-15 QKLLWIL
+15 QKLLWVL

-81 PEANTEAQLK
+81 PEENTEAQLK

-144 TEQAQARL
+144 TEQTQARL

-167 AAHGMKVMVFLEILF
+167 AAHGIEVMVFLEILF

-289 LAELAHPERHRRH
+289 LAELTRNAIAAMAVVLGILLLTTMIYAVPEN
-302 GGGAGHPPADHHDL
+302 L
-316 RRAGEPA
+316 
-323 GTGHPVV
+323 
-330 RHPQQLPLPARGLPV
+330 RGLATLWYLIPSNFLCLRGAFRYPLLTV
-345 SPAHCGGGRL
+345 EEAAFPTWQVTPLVWLLLALVIALAGRWVYNRYQVGGR
-355 PHLAGD
+355 
-361 PGGVAAPGPGD
+361 
-372 RPGRAVGLQPL
+372 
-383 PGGRPV
+383 
-389 SRLLSQENTK
+389 
-399 REGTVSLRALSYHT
+399 
-413 PGVFRRRQW
+413 

>member
-22 AAAILLG
+22 AAAMLLG

-63 GQTVD
+63 GQRVD
-68 QAFLDRLLPLFTD
+68 QALLDHLLPLFTD
-81 PEANTEAQLK
+81 PEENTEAQLK

-167 AAHGMKVMVFLEILF
+167 AAHGIEVMVFLEILF

-278 AAVLVSVAVML
+278 AAVLVSVVVML
-289 LAELAHPERHRRH
+289 LAELTRNAIAAMAVVLGILLLTTMIYAVPENLRGLATLWYGIPSNFLCLR
-302 GGGAGHPPADHHDL
+302 GAFRYPL
-316 RRAGEPA
+316 LTVGEASFP
-323 GTGHPVV
+323 TWQVTPVV
-330 RHPQQLPLPARGLPV
+330 WLLLALVIALAGRWVYNRYQV
-345 SPAHCGGGRL
+345 GGR
-355 PHLAGD
+355 
-361 PGGVAAPGPGD
+361 
-372 RPGRAVGLQPL
+372 
-383 PGGRPV
+383 
-389 SRLLSQENTK
+389 
-399 REGTVSLRALSYHT
+399 
-413 PGVFRRRQW
+413 

>member
-35 ATEVRPTNSGL
+35 ATEVCPTNSGL

-81 PEANTEAQLK
+81 PEENTEAQLK

-167 AAHGMKVMVFLEILF
+167 AAHGMEVMVFLEILF

-218 LAGVTVG
+218 LAGVTAG

-289 LAELAHPERHRRH
+289 LAELTRNAIAAMAVVLGILLLTTMIYAVPENLRGLATLWYLIPSNFLCLR
-302 GGGAGHPPADHHDL
+302 GAFRYPL
-316 RRAGEPA
+316 LTVGEAAFP
-323 GTGHPVV
+323 TWQVTPVV
-330 RHPQQLPLPARGLPV
+330 WLLLALV
-345 SPAHCGGGRL
+345 IA
-355 PHLAGD
+355 LAGRW
-361 PGGVAAPGPGD
+361 VYN
-372 RPGRAVGLQPL
+372 RYQVSGR
-383 PGGRPV
+383 
-389 SRLLSQENTK
+389 
-399 REGTVSLRALSYHT
+399 
-413 PGVFRRRQW
+413 